1 MACCEL
7 ANKLRAGETD
17 TNGTTTLPRHPPM
30 PIHQDSQEIL
40 DREFLPMRA
49 KVLQLA
55 ADLDRIQRAA
65 GDVSSDSRW
74 KQIRQAIEEILRPHD
89 NRAEQVQ
96 QIFSQP
102 YDGQWQTNFGLQG
115 NKD

>member
-1 MACCEL
+1 
-7 ANKLRAGETD
+7 
-17 TNGTTTLPRHPPM
+17 M
-30 PIHQDSQEIL
+30 PSHQDSQEIL

-65 GDVSSDSRW
+65 GDVSDDPRW
-74 KQIRQAIEEILRPHD
+74 QQLAQAVGEILCPHD

-96 QIFSQP
+96 QIFSRP

-115 NKD
+115 SKD